1 MTTSTA
7 SILPAPDVAANGIAI
22 DDAIASYRRNLR
34 AENKSPNT
42 IHTYLAALN
51 AFNAY
56 LKRTGMPTALS
67 ARGSGA
73 GRRERSVR
81 G

>member
-1 MTTSTA
+1 LTTALAHTIEGLVTTSTA
-7 SILPAPDVAANGIAI
+7 SILPALDVAANGIAI

-56 LKRTGMPTALS
+56 HRS
-67 ARGSGA
+67 RNRGA
-73 GRRERSVR
+73 GR
-81 G
+81 

>member
-1 MTTSTA
+1 M
-7 SILPAPDVAANGIAI
+7 
-22 DDAIASYRRNLR
+22 R

-56 LKRTGMPTALS
+56 HRS
-67 ARGSGA
+67 RNRGA
-73 GRRERSVR
+73 GR
-81 G
+81 